1 MTAEQLT
8 WWQVSHGLSNSQAAI
23 RLCMSR
29 RHFIRLRR
37 GLSPIPGYLGLVCA
51 AIAAGVPP
59 WTSEPPKNDPK
70 AMPGGMIFLSGS
82 CVRVGAREGLRNGKT
97 RTA

>member
-70 AMPGGMIFLSGS
+70 AMPGGDDLSF
-82 CVRVGAREGLRNGKT
+82 RLMRARGRARRAAQRQN
-97 RTA
+97 